1 MRPLKL
7 TLSAF
12 GPYAGHTEID
22 LEKLG
27 EKGLYL
33 ITGDTGAG
41 KTTIFDAIT
50 FALFG
55 EASGENR
62 TAGMLRSKYAE
73 PETPTE
79 VEMCFRYRGQDYTVK
94 RNPEYERPA
103 KRGGGTTIQKADA
116 ELTLPDGAVLT
127 KPREVDRKILEILG
141 VNHQQFSQIAMIAQG
156 DFLKLL
162 LADTKERQEIFRK
175 LFETEHYKALQMQI
189 LSDAKRLFV
198 EKEDARKAIEH
209 YVQST
214 TADPLSP
221 LSLELAQAH
230 QGAMLTADV
239 LSLLERIIADDE
251 TRRGQL
257 ETEINAASAALE
269 TISGHLTALGAY
281 QKLQSDLGRTK
292 AQLEEA
298 EPKLDVLQKHYE
310 AEQAREPERKELER
324 RITVL
329 TEMLPQYA
337 ELGALLHAETAREKT
352 LEKLISEQAQRT
364 AKQTKWKQQ
373 LEAAKQE
380 LETLGSVEV
389 TLATKKAAQEA
400 NAQKQSELRTLQEN
414 YAALSQKQRALK
426 TAQQALT
433 TAVARF
439 EEADASYKERN
450 RAFLYE
456 QAGILASSLKPGDT
470 CPVCGQ
476 AITEESH
483 LATLS
488 EAAPTEADVQK
499 AQKLSE
505 QLRMEM
511 EEKSRM
517 ANGLKGEYE
526 ASAQHVLQQC
536 ATLLGDVK
544 TQTLDAPEAA
554 ATCDGTT
561 EMKHKGTAHMSS
573 EHSDAQ
579 AATETV
585 AVTAAVLNEGYQR
598 MQAACADAQAAAGV
612 LEAAVKELT
621 LQAKRKASF
630 EEQIPEAERKLE
642 ALDGEIR
649 QAEAKQIELQAAQ
662 KAARDEIE
670 KQQAKLPFPTEREA
684 RAEISR
690 LDGLKTRADVA
701 LAQAEQAL
709 RAEEKTLAEL
719 RGSLQKLE
727 EQAKTA
733 EGAQYDAEAER
744 AEQTKL
750 SGLRQQ
756 RRAEADGVIAR
767 IENNKAQ
774 LTRIR
779 EGAAQLSEKER
790 HYAWM
795 SELSNTANGTV
806 AGSEKMTLE
815 TYIQTTYFDRILR
828 RANTRL
834 MIMSD
839 AQYELVR
846 RKSADNIKS
855 QSGLELDVLD
865 HYNGTLRS
873 VKTLSGGESFK
884 ASLSL
889 ALGLSDEISSSVGG
903 IRLDT
908 MFVDEGFGSL
918 DEDSLH
924 AAIQALAELTE
935 GHRLVGI
942 ISHVGELKQQIDKQL
957 VVTKDRAGGSQVEV
971 VA

>member
-7 TLSAF
+7 KLSAF
-12 GPYAGHTEID
+12 GPYKGVTDID
-22 LEKLG
+22 MEKLG
-27 EKGLYL
+27 EHGLYL

-73 PETPTE
+73 PENPTE
-79 VEMCFRYRGQDYTVK
+79 VEMRFRYRGQDYTVK

-189 LSDAKRLFV
+189 LGDAKRLFV

-221 LSLELAQAH
+221 LSLELEQAH

-269 TISGHLTALGAY
+269 QISGHLTAIGAY
-281 QKLQSDLGRTK
+281 QKLQSDLVRTK

-298 EPKLDVLQKHYE
+298 EPKLGVLQKHYE

-329 TEMLPQYA
+329 TEVLPQYA
-337 ELGALLHAETAREKT
+337 ELGTLLQAQTARGKE
-352 LEKLISEQAQRT
+352 LEQLISEQAKRT
-364 AKQTKWKQQ
+364 AKQAKGQQ
-373 LEAAKQE
+373 QIEAAMQE
-380 LETLGSVEV
+380 LQTLGSVEAE
-389 TLATKKAAQEA
+389 LATKQAAQEA
-400 NAQKQSELRTLQEN
+400 NARKQNELRALQEN
-414 YAALSQKQRALK
+414 YDALSRKHRALK
-426 TAQQALT
+426 TAQQALK
-433 TAVARF
+433 TAMSRF
-439 EEADASYKERN
+439 EEADASYKEKN
-450 RAFLYE
+450 RAFLCE
-456 QAGILASSLKPGDT
+456 QAGILARDLKPGDR
-470 CPVCGQ
+470 CPVCGH
-476 AITEESH
+476 AITGESH

-499 AQKLSE
+499 AQQLSE
-505 QLRMEM
+505 QLHREM
-511 EEKSRM
+511 DEKSRT
-517 ANGLKGEYE
+517 ANGLKGDYE

-536 ATLLGDVK
+536 AMLLGDVK
-544 TQTLDAPEAA
+544 MQNPGALEVTTDCE
-554 ATCDGTT
+554 DTT
-561 EMKHKGTAHMSS
+561 ESMHEDAGHRSS

-579 AATETV
+579 APTGTV
-585 AVTAAVLNEGYQR
+585 VTAAVLNEGYQR
-598 MQAACADAQAAAGV
+598 MQAACADVQAAAGA
-612 LEAAVKELT
+612 LEAAVQELT
-621 LQAKRKASF
+621 LWVKRKTSLGQ
-630 EEQIPEAERKLE
+630 QIPEAERKLE
-642 ALDGEIR
+642 ALSGEIR
-649 QAEAKQIELQAAQ
+649 QAEAKQIELQTAQ
-662 KAARDEIE
+662 KAAHDEIE

-690 LDGLKTRADVA
+690 LDGLKTRADAA
-701 LAQAEQAL
+701 LTQAEQAL
-709 RAEEKTLAEL
+709 HTEEKTIAGL

-733 EGAQYDAEAER
+733 EGAQYDPEAER
-744 AEQTKL
+744 AEQTRL

-767 IENNKAQ
+767 IQNNKAQ
-774 LTRIR
+774 RTRIR

-846 RKSADNIKS
+846 RKSAENLKA

-957 VVTKDRAGGSQVEV
+957 VVTKERAGGSAVEV
-971 VA
+971 IS

>member
-7 TLSAF
+7 KLSAF
-12 GPYAGHTEID
+12 GPYKGVTEID
-22 LEKLG
+22 MEKLG
-27 EKGLYL
+27 ERGLYL

-116 ELTLPDGAVLT
+116 ELWLPDGAVLT

-230 QGAMLTADV
+230 KGAMLTADV

-251 TRRGQL
+251 MRRGQL
-257 ETEINAASAALE
+257 ETEINEASAALE
-269 TISGHLTALGAY
+269 KISGHLTAIGAY
-281 QKLQSDLGRTK
+281 QKLQSDRSRTK
-292 AQLEEA
+292 VQLEEA

-310 AEQAREPERKELER
+310 AEQEREPERKELER

-337 ELGALLHAETAREKT
+337 ELGTLLQAQATREKE

-364 AKQTKWKQQ
+364 AKQTKGQQQ
-373 LEAAKQE
+373 LEATKRE
-380 LETLGSVEV
+380 LQTLGSVEAE
-389 TLATKKAAQEA
+389 LATKQAAQEA
-400 NAQKQSELRTLQEN
+400 NARKQSELRSLQMN
-414 YAALSQKQRALK
+414 YEALRRKQRTLK
-426 TAQQALT
+426 TAQEDLK
-433 TAVARF
+433 TAMTRF
-439 EEADASYKERN
+439 EEADASYKKRN
-450 RAFLYE
+450 RAFLCE
-456 QAGILASSLKPGDT
+456 QAGILARDLKPGDT
-470 CPVCGQ
+470 CPVCGH

-483 LATLS
+483 LAILS

-511 EEKSRM
+511 EEKSRTAM
-517 ANGLKGEYE
+517 GRKGEYE

-536 ATLLGDVK
+536 AALLGDVK
-544 TQTLDAPEAA
+544 LQNPDAP
-554 ATCDGTT
+554 TGTV
-561 EMKHKGTAHMSS
+561 M
-573 EHSDAQ
+573 
-579 AATETV
+579 
-585 AVTAAVLNEGYQR
+585 VTAAALNEGYQR
-598 MQAACADAQAAAGV
+598 MRAACVDAQAAAGA
-612 LEAAVKELT
+612 LEAAVKELM

-630 EEQIPEAERKLE
+630 EEQIPAAEQKLE
-642 ALDGEIR
+642 ELNEQIR
-649 QAEAKQIELQAAQ
+649 QAEAREIELQAAQ
-662 KAARDEIE
+662 KAAHDEIE

-690 LDGLKTRADVA
+690 LDGLRTRADAA

-719 RGSLQKLE
+719 RGSLQQLS
-727 EQAKTA
+727 EQVKTA
-733 EGAQYDAEAER
+733 EGAQYDAGTER
-744 AEQTKL
+744 AEQTRL

-767 IENNKAQ
+767 IETNKAQ

-779 EGAAQLSEKER
+779 EGAAELSEKER

-971 VA
+971 IV

>member
-7 TLSAF
+7 KLSAF
-12 GPYAGHTEID
+12 GPYKGVTEID
-22 LEKLG
+22 MEKLG
-27 EKGLYL
+27 ERGLYL

-79 VEMCFRYRGQDYTVK
+79 VEMCFRYRGQDYIVK

-230 QGAMLTADV
+230 KGAMLTADV

-251 TRRGQL
+251 MRRGQL
-257 ETEINAASAALE
+257 ETEINEASAALE
-269 TISGHLTALGAY
+269 KISGHLTALEAY
-281 QKLQSDLGRTK
+281 QKLQSDRSRTK

-298 EPKLDVLQKHYE
+298 KPKLDVLQKHYE

-337 ELGALLHAETAREKT
+337 ELGTLLQAQATREKE

-364 AKQTKWKQQ
+364 AKQTKGQQQ
-373 LEAAKQE
+373 LEAARRE
-380 LETLGSVEV
+380 LQTLGSVEAE
-389 TLATKKAAQEA
+389 LATKQAAQEA
-400 NAQKQSELRTLQEN
+400 NARKQSELCSLQEN
-414 YAALSQKQRALK
+414 YEALSRKHRALK
-426 TAQQALT
+426 TAQEDLK
-433 TAVARF
+433 TAMTRF

-450 RAFLYE
+450 RAFLCE
-456 QAGILASSLKPGDT
+456 QAGILARDLKLGDT
-470 CPVCGQ
+470 CPVCGH

-483 LATLS
+483 LAILS

-511 EEKSRM
+511 EEKSRTAM
-517 ANGLKGEYE
+517 GRKGEYE

-536 ATLLGDVK
+536 AALLGDVK
-544 TQTLDAPEAA
+544 MQNPDVPEVTEACEGAPQLPSEQTAAEAP
-554 ATCDGTT
+554 TGTV
-561 EMKHKGTAHMSS
+561 MV
-573 EHSDAQ
+573 
-579 AATETV
+579 TV
-585 AVTAAVLNEGYQR
+585 AALNEGYQR
-598 MQAACADAQAAAGV
+598 MRAACADAQAAAGA
-612 LEAAVKELT
+612 LEAVVKELM

-630 EEQIPEAERKLE
+630 EEQIPAAEQKLE
-642 ALDGEIR
+642 KLNEQIR
-649 QAEAKQIELQAAQ
+649 QAEAREIELQAAQ

-690 LDGLKTRADVA
+690 LDGLRTRADAA

-719 RGSLQKLE
+719 RGSLQQLS

-733 EGAQYDAEAER
+733 EGAQYDAGTER
-744 AEQTKL
+744 AEQTRL

-774 LTRIR
+774 LTRIK
-779 EGAAQLSEKER
+779 EGAAELSEKER

-971 VA
+971 IA

>member
-7 TLSAF
+7 KLSAF
-12 GPYAGHTEID
+12 GPYKGVTEID
-22 LEKLG
+22 MEKLG
-27 EKGLYL
+27 ERGLYL

-116 ELTLPDGAVLT
+116 ELWLPDGAVLT

-221 LSLELAQAH
+221 LSVELEHAH

-239 LSLLERIIADDE
+239 LTLIERIIADDE
-251 TRRGQL
+251 MRRGQL
-257 ETEINAASAALE
+257 ETEINEASAALE
-269 TISGHLTALGAY
+269 KISGHLTAIGAY
-281 QKLQSDLGRTK
+281 QKLQSDRSRTK

-337 ELGALLHAETAREKT
+337 ELGTLLQAQATREKE

-364 AKQTKWKQQ
+364 AKQTKGQQQ
-373 LEAAKQE
+373 LEAAKRE
-380 LETLGSVEV
+380 LQTLGSVEAE
-389 TLATKKAAQEA
+389 LATKQAAQEA
-400 NAQKQSELRTLQEN
+400 NARKQSELRSLQMN
-414 YAALSQKQRALK
+414 YEALSRKQRALK
-426 TAQQALT
+426 TAQEDLK
-433 TAVARF
+433 TAMTRF

-450 RAFLYE
+450 RAFLCE
-456 QAGILASSLKPGDT
+456 QAGILACSLKPGDT
-470 CPVCGQ
+470 CPVCGH

-483 LATLS
+483 LAILS

-511 EEKSRM
+511 EEKSRTAM
-517 ANGLKGEYE
+517 GRKGEYE

-536 ATLLGDVK
+536 AALFGDVK
-544 TQTLDAPEAA
+544 LQKPDAPE
-554 ATCDGTT
+554 TT
-561 EMKHKGTAHMSS
+561 EACEGTPQLPS
-573 EHSDAQ
+573 ERTATDAP
-579 AATETV
+579 TGTV
-585 AVTAAVLNEGYQR
+585 MVTAAALNEGYQR
-598 MQAACADAQAAAGV
+598 MRAACADAQAAAGA
-612 LEAAVKELT
+612 LEAAVKALM

-630 EEQIPEAERKLE
+630 EEQIPAAEQKLE
-642 ALDGEIR
+642 ELNEQIR
-649 QAEAKQIELQAAQ
+649 QAEARQIELQAAQ

-690 LDGLKTRADVA
+690 LDGLRNQADAA

-719 RGSLQKLE
+719 RGSLQQLS
-727 EQAKTA
+727 EQVKTA
-733 EGAQYDAEAER
+733 EGAQYDAGTER
-744 AEQTKL
+744 AEQTRL

-767 IENNKAQ
+767 IETNKAQ
-774 LTRIR
+774 FTRIK
-779 EGAAQLSEKER
+779 EGAAELSEKER

-971 VA
+971 IA

>member
-7 TLSAF
+7 KLSAF
-12 GPYAGHTEID
+12 GPYKGVTEID
-22 LEKLG
+22 MEKLG
-27 EKGLYL
+27 ERGLYL

-116 ELTLPDGAVLT
+116 ELWLPDGAVLT

-141 VNHQQFSQIAMIAQG
+141 VNHHQFSQIAMIAQG

-221 LSLELAQAH
+221 LSVELEHAH
-230 QGAMLTADV
+230 KGAMLTADV
-239 LSLLERIIADDE
+239 LTLLERIIADDE
-251 TRRGQL
+251 MRRGQL
-257 ETEINAASAALE
+257 ETEINEASAALE
-269 TISGHLTALGAY
+269 KISGHLTALGAY
-281 QKLQSDLGRTK
+281 QKLQSDLDRTK

-298 EPKLDVLQKHYE
+298 EPKLDVLQKRYE

-337 ELGALLHAETAREKT
+337 ELSTLLQAQTAREKA
-352 LEKLISEQAQRT
+352 LDKLISEQAKRT
-364 AKQTKWKQQ
+364 AKQTKGQQQ
-373 LEAAKQE
+373 LEAAKRE
-380 LETLGSVEV
+380 LQTLGSVEAE
-389 TLATKKAAQEA
+389 LATKQAAQEA
-400 NAQKQSELRTLQEN
+400 NARKQSELRSLQAN
-414 YAALSQKQRALK
+414 YEALRRKHRALK
-426 TAQQALT
+426 TAQEALK
-433 TAVARF
+433 TAMTRF

-450 RAFLYE
+450 RAFLCE
-456 QAGILASSLKPGDT
+456 QAGILARDLKSGDT
-470 CPVCGQ
+470 CPVCGHV
-476 AITEESH
+476 ITEESH

-488 EAAPTEADVQK
+488 ETAPTEADVQK
-499 AQKLSE
+499 AQQLSE
-505 QLRMEM
+505 QLHRAMD
-511 EEKSRM
+511 EKSRT
-517 ANGLKGEYE
+517 ANGLKGDYE

-536 ATLLGDVK
+536 AMLLGDVK
-544 TQTLDAPEAA
+544 MQTPDAPEAA
-554 ATCDGTT
+554 ATCEGTT
-561 EMKHKGTAHMSS
+561 ETKHEDAVRRPS

-579 AATETV
+579 APTGTV
-585 AVTAAVLNEGYQR
+585 VVTAAVLNEGYQR
-598 MQAACADAQAAAGV
+598 VQAACADTQTAAGT
-612 LEAAVKELT
+612 LEAAVQELT
-621 LQAKRKASF
+621 LRSKRKTGL
-630 EEQIPEAERKLE
+630 EQQIPEAERKLE
-642 ALDGEIR
+642 ALSGEIR
-649 QAEAKQIELQAAQ
+649 QAEAKQIELQTAQ
-662 KAARDEIE
+662 KATHDEIE

-690 LDGLKTRADVA
+690 LDGLRTQADA
-701 LAQAEQAL
+701 TLAQAEQAL

-719 RGSLQKLE
+719 RGSLQQLS
-727 EQAKTA
+727 EQVKMA
-733 EGAQYDAEAER
+733 EGAQYDAGTER
-744 AEQTKL
+744 AEQTRL

-767 IENNKAQ
+767 IETNKAQ
-774 LTRIR
+774 LTRIK
-779 EGAAQLSEKER
+779 EGAAELSEKER

-971 VA
+971 IA

>member
-7 TLSAF
+7 KLSAF
-12 GPYAGHTEID
+12 GPYKGVTEID
-22 LEKLG
+22 MEKLG
-27 EKGLYL
+27 ERGLYL

-116 ELTLPDGAVLT
+116 ELWLPDGAVLT
-127 KPREVDRKILEILG
+127 KPREVDWKILEILG

-230 QGAMLTADV
+230 KGAMLTADV

-251 TRRGQL
+251 MRRGQL
-257 ETEINAASAALE
+257 ETEINEASAALE
-269 TISGHLTALGAY
+269 KISGHLTAIGAY
-281 QKLQSDLGRTK
+281 QKLQSDRSRTK
-292 AQLEEA
+292 VQLEEA

-337 ELGALLHAETAREKT
+337 ELGTLLQAQATREKE

-364 AKQTKWKQQ
+364 AKQTKGQQQ
-373 LEAAKQE
+373 LEAAKRE
-380 LETLGSVEV
+380 LQTLGSVEAE
-389 TLATKKAAQEA
+389 LATKQAAQEA
-400 NAQKQSELRTLQEN
+400 NARKQSELRSLQEN
-414 YAALSQKQRALK
+414 YEALRRKQRALK
-426 TAQQALT
+426 TAQEDLK
-433 TAVARF
+433 TAMTRF

-450 RAFLYE
+450 RAFLCE
-456 QAGILASSLKPGDT
+456 QAGILARDLKPGDT
-470 CPVCGQ
+470 CPVCGH

-483 LATLS
+483 LAILS
-488 EAAPTEADVQK
+488 EGAPTEADVQK

-511 EEKSRM
+511 EEKSRTAM
-517 ANGLKGEYE
+517 GRKGEYE

-536 ATLLGDVK
+536 AALLGDVK
-544 TQTLDAPEAA
+544 LQNPDVPEATEACEGTSQLSSEQTAADAP
-554 ATCDGTT
+554 TGTV
-561 EMKHKGTAHMSS
+561 M
-573 EHSDAQ
+573 
-579 AATETV
+579 
-585 AVTAAVLNEGYQR
+585 VTAEALNEGYQR
-598 MQAACADAQAAAGV
+598 MQAACADAQAAAGA
-612 LEAAVKELT
+612 LEAAVKELM

-630 EEQIPEAERKLE
+630 EEQIPAAEQKLE
-642 ALDGEIR
+642 ELNEQIR
-649 QAEAKQIELQAAQ
+649 QAEARQIELQAAQ

-690 LDGLKTRADVA
+690 LDGLRTRADVA

-719 RGSLQKLE
+719 RGSLQQLS
-727 EQAKTA
+727 EQVKTA
-733 EGAQYDAEAER
+733 EGAQYDAGTER
-744 AEQTKL
+744 AEQTRL

-767 IENNKAQ
+767 IETNKAQ
-774 LTRIR
+774 LTRIK
-779 EGAAQLSEKER
+779 EGAAELSEKER

-806 AGSEKMTLE
+806 TGSEKMTLE
-815 TYIQTTYFDRILR
+815 TYIQTTYFDRILW

-971 VA
+971 IA

>member
-7 TLSAF
+7 KLSAF
-12 GPYAGHTEID
+12 GPYKGVTEID
-22 LEKLG
+22 MEKLG
-27 EKGLYL
+27 ERGLYL

-221 LSLELAQAH
+221 LSVELEHAH
-230 QGAMLTADV
+230 KGGMLTADV
-239 LSLLERIIADDE
+239 LTLLERIIADDE
-251 TRRGQL
+251 MRRGQL
-257 ETEINAASAALE
+257 ETEINEANAALE
-269 TISGHLTALGAY
+269 KISGHLTAIGAY
-281 QKLQSDLGRTK
+281 QKLQSDLDRTK

-324 RITVL
+324 RIIVL
-329 TEMLPQYA
+329 TKMLLQYA
-337 ELGALLHAETAREKT
+337 ELGTLLQAQATREKE

-364 AKQTKWKQQ
+364 AKQTKGQQQ
-373 LEAAKQE
+373 LEAAKRE
-380 LETLGSVEV
+380 LQTLGSVEAE
-389 TLATKKAAQEA
+389 LATKQAAQEA
-400 NAQKQSELRTLQEN
+400 NARKQSELRSLQMN
-414 YAALSQKQRALK
+414 YEALSRKQRALK
-426 TAQQALT
+426 TAQEDLK
-433 TAVARF
+433 TAMTRF

-450 RAFLYE
+450 RAFLCE
-456 QAGILASSLKPGDT
+456 QAGILACSLKPGDT
-470 CPVCGQ
+470 CPVCGH

-483 LATLS
+483 LAILS

-511 EEKSRM
+511 EEKSRTAM
-517 ANGLKGEYE
+517 GRKGEYE

-536 ATLLGDVK
+536 AALLGDVK
-544 TQTLDAPEAA
+544 MQNPDAPE
-554 ATCDGTT
+554 TT
-561 EMKHKGTAHMSS
+561 EACEGTPQLPS
-573 EHSDAQ
+573 ERTTTDAP
-579 AATETV
+579 TGTV
-585 AVTAAVLNEGYQR
+585 MVTAAALNEGYQR
-598 MQAACADAQAAAGV
+598 MRAACADAQAAAGA
-612 LEAAVKELT
+612 LEAAVKALM

-630 EEQIPEAERKLE
+630 EEQIPAAEQKLE
-642 ALDGEIR
+642 ELNEQIR
-649 QAEAKQIELQAAQ
+649 QAEARQIELQAAQ

-690 LDGLKTRADVA
+690 LDGLRNQADAA

-719 RGSLQKLE
+719 RGSLQKLS

-733 EGAQYDAEAER
+733 EGAQYDAGTER
-744 AEQTKL
+744 AEQTRL
-750 SGLRQQ
+750 AGLRQQ

-767 IENNKAQ
+767 IETNKAQ
-774 LTRIR
+774 LTRIK
-779 EGAAQLSEKER
+779 EGAAELSEKER

-971 VA
+971 IA

>member
-7 TLSAF
+7 KLSAF
-12 GPYAGHTEID
+12 GPYKGVTEID
-22 LEKLG
+22 MEKLG
-27 EKGLYL
+27 ERGLYL

-116 ELTLPDGAVLT
+116 ELWLPDGVVLT

-230 QGAMLTADV
+230 KGAMLTADV

-251 TRRGQL
+251 MRREQL
-257 ETEINAASAALE
+257 ETEINEASAALE
-269 TISGHLTALGAY
+269 KISGHLTAIGAY
-281 QKLQSDLGRTK
+281 QKLQSDRSRTK
-292 AQLEEA
+292 VQLEEA

-337 ELGALLHAETAREKT
+337 ELGTLLQAQATREKE

-364 AKQTKWKQQ
+364 AKQTKGQQQ
-373 LEAAKQE
+373 LEATKRE
-380 LETLGSVEV
+380 LQTLGSVEAE
-389 TLATKKAAQEA
+389 LATKQAAQEA
-400 NAQKQSELRTLQEN
+400 NARKQSELRSLQEN
-414 YAALSQKQRALK
+414 YEALRRKQRALK
-426 TAQQALT
+426 TAQEDLK
-433 TAVARF
+433 TAMTRF

-450 RAFLYE
+450 RAFLCE
-456 QAGILASSLKPGDT
+456 QAGILARDLKPGDT
-470 CPVCGQ
+470 CPVCGH

-483 LATLS
+483 LAILS

-511 EEKSRM
+511 EEKSRTAM
-517 ANGLKGEYE
+517 GRKGEYE

-536 ATLLGDVK
+536 AALLGDVK
-544 TQTLDAPEAA
+544 LQNPDAP
-554 ATCDGTT
+554 TGTV
-561 EMKHKGTAHMSS
+561 M
-573 EHSDAQ
+573 
-579 AATETV
+579 
-585 AVTAAVLNEGYQR
+585 VTAAALNEGYQR
-598 MQAACADAQAAAGV
+598 MRAACADAQAAAGA
-612 LEAAVKELT
+612 LEAAVKELM
-621 LQAKRKASF
+621 LQAKGKASF
-630 EEQIPEAERKLE
+630 EEQIPAAEQKLE
-642 ALDGEIR
+642 ELNEQIR
-649 QAEAKQIELQAAQ
+649 QAEAREIELQAAQ
-662 KAARDEIE
+662 KAAHDEIE

-690 LDGLKTRADVA
+690 LDGLRTRADAA

-719 RGSLQKLE
+719 RGSLQQLS
-727 EQAKTA
+727 EQVKTA
-733 EGAQYDAEAER
+733 EGAQYDAGTER
-744 AEQTKL
+744 AEQTRL

-767 IENNKAQ
+767 IETNKAQ

-779 EGAAQLSEKER
+779 EGAAELSEKER

-971 VA
+971 IA

>member
-7 TLSAF
+7 KLSAF
-12 GPYAGHTEID
+12 GPYKGVTDID
-22 LEKLG
+22 MEKLG
-27 EKGLYL
+27 ESGLYL

-79 VEMCFRYRGQDYTVK
+79 VEMRFRYRGQDYTVK

-230 QGAMLTADV
+230 KGAMLTADV

-269 TISGHLTALGAY
+269 QISGHLTAIGAY
-281 QKLQSDLGRTK
+281 QKLQSDLVRTK

-298 EPKLDVLQKHYE
+298 EPKLSVLQKHYE

-329 TEMLPQYA
+329 TELLPQYA
-337 ELGALLHAETAREKT
+337 ELGTHLQAQTARGKE
-352 LEKLISEQAQRT
+352 LEQLISEQAKRT
-364 AKQTKWKQQ
+364 AKQAKGQQ
-373 LEAAKQE
+373 QIEAAKQE
-380 LETLGSVEV
+380 LQTLGSVEAE
-389 TLATKKAAQEA
+389 LATKQAAQGA
-400 NAQKQSELRTLQEN
+400 NARKQNELRALQEN
-414 YAALSQKQRALK
+414 YDALSRKHRALK
-426 TAQQALT
+426 TAQQALK
-433 TAVARF
+433 TAMSRF
-439 EEADASYKERN
+439 EEADASYKEKN
-450 RAFLYE
+450 RAFLCE
-456 QAGILASSLKPGDT
+456 QAGILARDLKPGDR
-470 CPVCGQ
+470 CPVCGH
-476 AITEESH
+476 AITGESH

-499 AQKLSE
+499 AQQLSE
-505 QLRMEM
+505 QLHREM
-511 EEKSRM
+511 DEKSRT
-517 ANGLKGEYE
+517 ANGLKGDYE

-536 ATLLGDVK
+536 AILLGDVK
-544 TQTLDAPEAA
+544 MQNPGALEAA
-554 ATCDGTT
+554 TDCEDTT
-561 EMKHKGTAHMSS
+561 ETMHEDAGHRSS

-579 AATETV
+579 APTGTV
-585 AVTAAVLNEGYQR
+585 VTAAVLNEGYQR
-598 MQAACADAQAAAGV
+598 MQAACADAQATAGV
-612 LEAAVKELT
+612 LEAAVKALT
-621 LQAKRKASF
+621 LQAKRKAGL
-630 EEQIPEAERKLE
+630 EQQIPEAERKLE
-642 ALDGEIR
+642 ALSEEIR
-649 QAEAKQIELQAAQ
+649 QAEAKQIELQTAQ
-662 KAARDEIE
+662 KATHDEIE

-684 RAEISR
+684 RAEISH
-690 LDGLKTRADVA
+690 LDGLKTRADAA
-701 LAQAEQAL
+701 LTQAEQAL
-709 RAEEKTLAEL
+709 HTEEKTIVGL

-733 EGAQYDAEAER
+733 EGAQYDPEAER
-744 AEQTKL
+744 AEQTRL

-795 SELSNTANGTV
+795 NELSNTANGTV

-846 RKSADNIKS
+846 RKSAENLKA

-957 VVTKDRAGGSQVEV
+957 VVTKERAGGSQVEV
-971 VA
+971 IA

>member
-7 TLSAF
+7 KLSAF
-12 GPYAGHTEID
+12 GPYKGVTEID
-22 LEKLG
+22 MEKLG
-27 EKGLYL
+27 ERGLYL

-116 ELTLPDGAVLT
+116 ELWLPDGAVLT

-198 EKEDARKAIEH
+198 EKEDARKDIEH

-221 LSLELAQAH
+221 LSVELEHAH

-239 LSLLERIIADDE
+239 LTLLERIIADDE
-251 TRRGQL
+251 MRRGQL
-257 ETEINAASAALE
+257 ETEINEASAALE
-269 TISGHLTALGAY
+269 KISGHLTAIGAY
-281 QKLQSDLGRTK
+281 QKLQSDRSRTK

-337 ELGALLHAETAREKT
+337 ELGTLLQAQATREKE

-364 AKQTKWKQQ
+364 AKQTKGQQQ
-373 LEAAKQE
+373 LEAAKRE
-380 LETLGSVEV
+380 LQTLGSVEAE
-389 TLATKKAAQEA
+389 LATKQAAQEA
-400 NAQKQSELRTLQEN
+400 NARKQSELRSLQMN
-414 YAALSQKQRALK
+414 YEALSRKQRTLK
-426 TAQQALT
+426 TAQEDLK
-433 TAVARF
+433 TAITRF

-450 RAFLYE
+450 RAFLCE
-456 QAGILASSLKPGDT
+456 QAGILACSLKPGDT
-470 CPVCGQ
+470 CPVCGH

-483 LATLS
+483 LAILS

-511 EEKSRM
+511 EEKSRTAM
-517 ANGLKGEYE
+517 GRKGEYE

-536 ATLLGDVK
+536 AALLGDVK
-544 TQTLDAPEAA
+544 LQNPDAP
-554 ATCDGTT
+554 TGTV
-561 EMKHKGTAHMSS
+561 M
-573 EHSDAQ
+573 
-579 AATETV
+579 
-585 AVTAAVLNEGYQR
+585 VTAAALNEGYQR
-598 MQAACADAQAAAGV
+598 MRAACADAQAAAGA
-612 LEAAVKELT
+612 LEATVKELM

-630 EEQIPEAERKLE
+630 EEQIPAAEQKLAE
-642 ALDGEIR
+642 LNEQIR
-649 QAEAKQIELQAAQ
+649 QAEAREIELQAAQ
-662 KAARDEIE
+662 KAAHDEIE

-690 LDGLKTRADVA
+690 LDGLRTRADAA

-719 RGSLQKLE
+719 RGSLQQLS
-727 EQAKTA
+727 EQVKTA
-733 EGAQYDAEAER
+733 EGAQYDAGTER
-744 AEQTKL
+744 AEQTRL

-767 IENNKAQ
+767 IETNKAQ
-774 LTRIR
+774 LTRIK
-779 EGAAQLSEKER
+779 EGAAELSEKER

-971 VA
+971 IV

>member
-7 TLSAF
+7 KLSAF
-12 GPYAGHTEID
+12 GPYKGVTEID
-22 LEKLG
+22 MEKLG
-27 EKGLYL
+27 ERGLYL

-116 ELTLPDGAVLT
+116 ELWLPDGAVLT

-221 LSLELAQAH
+221 LSVELEHAH

-239 LSLLERIIADDE
+239 LTLLERIIADDE
-251 TRRGQL
+251 MRRGQL
-257 ETEINAASAALE
+257 ETEINEANAALE
-269 TISGHLTALGAY
+269 MISGHLTAIGAY
-281 QKLQSDLGRTK
+281 QKLQSDLDCTK

-337 ELGALLHAETAREKT
+337 ELGTLLQAQATREKE

-364 AKQTKWKQQ
+364 AKQTKGQQQ
-373 LEAAKQE
+373 LEAAKRE
-380 LETLGSVEV
+380 LQTLGSVEAE
-389 TLATKKAAQEA
+389 LATKQAAQEA
-400 NAQKQSELRTLQEN
+400 NARKQSELRSLQMN
-414 YAALSQKQRALK
+414 YEALSRKQRALK
-426 TAQQALT
+426 TAQEDLK
-433 TAVARF
+433 TAMTRF

-450 RAFLYE
+450 RAFLCE
-456 QAGILASSLKPGDT
+456 QAGILACSLKPGDT
-470 CPVCGQ
+470 CPVCGH

-483 LATLS
+483 LAILS

-511 EEKSRM
+511 EEKSRTAM
-517 ANGLKGEYE
+517 GRKGEYE

-536 ATLLGDVK
+536 AALLGDVK
-544 TQTLDAPEAA
+544 LQKPDAPE
-554 ATCDGTT
+554 TT
-561 EMKHKGTAHMSS
+561 EACEGTPQLPS
-573 EHSDAQ
+573 ERTATDAP
-579 AATETV
+579 TGTV
-585 AVTAAVLNEGYQR
+585 MVTAAALNEGYQR
-598 MQAACADAQAAAGV
+598 MRAACADAQAAAGA
-612 LEAAVKELT
+612 LEAAVKALM

-630 EEQIPEAERKLE
+630 EEQIPAAEQKLE
-642 ALDGEIR
+642 KLNEQIR
-649 QAEAKQIELQAAQ
+649 QAEARQIELQAAQ

-690 LDGLKTRADVA
+690 LDGLRNQADAV

-719 RGSLQKLE
+719 RGSLQQLS
-727 EQAKTA
+727 EQVKTA
-733 EGAQYDAEAER
+733 EGAQYDAGTEW
-744 AEQTKL
+744 AEQTRL

-767 IENNKAQ
+767 IETNKAQ
-774 LTRIR
+774 LTRIK
-779 EGAAQLSEKER
+779 EGAAELSEKER

-971 VA
+971 IA

>member
-7 TLSAF
+7 KLSAF
-12 GPYAGHTEID
+12 GPYKGVTEID
-22 LEKLG
+22 MEKLG
-27 EKGLYL
+27 ERGLYL

-116 ELTLPDGAVLT
+116 ELWLPDGAVLT

-230 QGAMLTADV
+230 KGAMLTADV
-239 LSLLERIIADDE
+239 LALLERIIADDE
-251 TRRGQL
+251 MRRGQL
-257 ETEINAASAALE
+257 ETDINEASAALE
-269 TISGHLTALGAY
+269 KISGHLTAIGAY
-281 QKLQSDLGRTK
+281 QKLQSDRSRTK

-298 EPKLDVLQKHYE
+298 APKLDVLQKHYE

-337 ELGALLHAETAREKT
+337 ELGTLLQAQATREKE

-364 AKQTKWKQQ
+364 AKQTKGQQQ
-373 LEAAKQE
+373 LEAAKRE
-380 LETLGSVEV
+380 LQTLGSVEAE
-389 TLATKKAAQEA
+389 LATKQAAQEA
-400 NAQKQSELRTLQEN
+400 NARKQSELRSLQAN
-414 YAALSQKQRALK
+414 YEALSRKQRALK
-426 TAQQALT
+426 TAQEDLK
-433 TAVARF
+433 TAMTRF

-450 RAFLYE
+450 RAFLCE
-456 QAGILASSLKPGDT
+456 QAGILACSLKPGDT
-470 CPVCGQ
+470 CPVCGH

-483 LATLS
+483 LAILS

-511 EEKSRM
+511 EEKSRTAM
-517 ANGLKGEYE
+517 GRKGEYE

-536 ATLLGDVK
+536 AALLGDVK
-544 TQTLDAPEAA
+544 LQNPDAP
-554 ATCDGTT
+554 TGTV
-561 EMKHKGTAHMSS
+561 M
-573 EHSDAQ
+573 
-579 AATETV
+579 
-585 AVTAAVLNEGYQR
+585 VTAAALNEGYQR
-598 MQAACADAQAAAGV
+598 MRAACADAQAAAGA
-612 LEAAVKELT
+612 LEAAVKELM

-630 EEQIPEAERKLE
+630 EEQIPAAEQKLE
-642 ALDGEIR
+642 ELNEQIR
-649 QAEAKQIELQAAQ
+649 QAEARQIELQAAQ

-690 LDGLKTRADVA
+690 LDGLRTRADAA

-719 RGSLQKLE
+719 RGSLQKLS

-733 EGAQYDAEAER
+733 EGAQYDAGTER
-744 AEQTKL
+744 AEQTRL
-750 SGLRQQ
+750 AGLRQQ

-767 IENNKAQ
+767 IETNKAQ
-774 LTRIR
+774 LTRIK
-779 EGAAQLSEKER
+779 EGAAELGEKER
-790 HYAWM
+790 HYAWV

-889 ALGLSDEISSSVGG
+889 ALGLSEEISSSVGG

-942 ISHVGELKQQIDKQL
+942 ISHVGELKQQIDQQL

-971 VA
+971 IA

>member
-7 TLSAF
+7 KLSAF
-12 GPYAGHTEID
+12 GPYKGVTDID
-22 LEKLG
+22 MEKLG
-27 EKGLYL
+27 ESGLYL

-79 VEMCFRYRGQDYTVK
+79 VEMRFRYRGQDYTVK

-230 QGAMLTADV
+230 KGAMLTADV

-269 TISGHLTALGAY
+269 QISGHLTAIGAY
-281 QKLQSDLGRTK
+281 QKLQSDLVRTK

-298 EPKLDVLQKHYE
+298 EPKLGVLQKHYE

-329 TEMLPQYA
+329 TELLPQYA
-337 ELGALLHAETAREKT
+337 ELGTLLQAQTARGKE
-352 LEKLISEQAQRT
+352 LEQLISEQAKRT
-364 AKQTKWKQQ
+364 AKQAKGQQ
-373 LEAAKQE
+373 QIEAAKQE
-380 LETLGSVEV
+380 LQTLGSVEAE
-389 TLATKKAAQEA
+389 LATKQAAQEA
-400 NAQKQSELRTLQEN
+400 NARKQNELRALQEN
-414 YAALSQKQRALK
+414 YDALSRKHRALK
-426 TAQQALT
+426 TAQQALK
-433 TAVARF
+433 TAMSRF
-439 EEADASYKERN
+439 EEADASYKEKN
-450 RAFLYE
+450 RAFLCE
-456 QAGILASSLKPGDT
+456 QAGILARDLKPGDR
-470 CPVCGQ
+470 CPVCGH
-476 AITEESH
+476 AITGESH

-499 AQKLSE
+499 AQQLSE
-505 QLRMEM
+505 QLHREM
-511 EEKSRM
+511 DEKSRT
-517 ANGLKGEYE
+517 ANGLKGDYE

-536 ATLLGDVK
+536 AILLGDVK
-544 TQTLDAPEAA
+544 MQNPGALEAA
-554 ATCDGTT
+554 TDCEDTT
-561 EMKHKGTAHMSS
+561 ETMHEDAGHRSS

-579 AATETV
+579 APTGTV
-585 AVTAAVLNEGYQR
+585 VTAAVLNEGCQR
-598 MQAACADAQAAAGV
+598 MQAACADAQATAGV
-612 LEAAVKELT
+612 LEAAVKALT
-621 LQAKRKASF
+621 LQAKRKAGL
-630 EEQIPEAERKLE
+630 EQQIPEAERKLE
-642 ALDGEIR
+642 ALSEEIR
-649 QAEAKQIELQAAQ
+649 QAEAKQIELQTAQ
-662 KAARDEIE
+662 KATHDEIE

-690 LDGLKTRADVA
+690 LDGLKTRADAA
-701 LAQAEQAL
+701 LTQAEQAL
-709 RAEEKTLAEL
+709 HTEEKTIAGL

-733 EGAQYDAEAER
+733 EGAQYDPEAER
-744 AEQTKL
+744 AEQTRL

-795 SELSNTANGTV
+795 NELSNTANGTV

-846 RKSADNIKS
+846 RKSAENLKA

-942 ISHVGELKQQIDKQL
+942 ISHVGELKQQIDRQL
-957 VVTKDRAGGSQVEV
+957 VVTKERAGGSQVEV
-971 VA
+971 IA

>member
-7 TLSAF
+7 KLSAF
-12 GPYAGHTEID
+12 GPYKGVTEID
-22 LEKLG
+22 MEKLG
-27 EKGLYL
+27 ERGLYL

-116 ELTLPDGAVLT
+116 ELRLPDGAVLT

-189 LSDAKRLFV
+189 LNDAKRLYG

-239 LSLLERIIADDE
+239 LTLLERIIADDE
-251 TRRGQL
+251 IRRGQL
-257 ETEINAASAALE
+257 ETEINEASAALE
-269 TISGHLTALGAY
+269 KISGHLTAIGAY
-281 QKLQSDLGRTK
+281 QKLQSDRSRTK
-292 AQLEEA
+292 VQLEEA
-298 EPKLDVLQKHYE
+298 EPKLGVLQKRYE

-329 TEMLPQYA
+329 TEMLAQYA
-337 ELGALLHAETAREKT
+337 ELGTLLQAQATREKE

-364 AKQTKWKQQ
+364 AKQTKGQQQ
-373 LEAAKQE
+373 LEAAKRE
-380 LETLGSVEV
+380 LQTLGSVEAE
-389 TLATKKAAQEA
+389 LATKQAAQEA
-400 NAQKQSELRTLQEN
+400 NARKQSELRSLQMN
-414 YAALSQKQRALK
+414 YEALSRKQRALK
-426 TAQQALT
+426 TAQEDLK
-433 TAVARF
+433 TAMTRF

-450 RAFLYE
+450 RAFLCE
-456 QAGILASSLKPGDT
+456 QAGILACSLKPGDT
-470 CPVCGQ
+470 CPVCGH

-483 LATLS
+483 LAILS

-511 EEKSRM
+511 EEKSRTAM
-517 ANGLKGEYE
+517 GRKGEYE

-536 ATLLGDVK
+536 AALFGDVK
-544 TQTLDAPEAA
+544 LQNPDAPE
-554 ATCDGTT
+554 TT
-561 EMKHKGTAHMSS
+561 EACEGTPQLPS
-573 EHSDAQ
+573 ERTATDAS
-579 AATETV
+579 TGTV
-585 AVTAAVLNEGYQR
+585 MVTAAALNEGYQR
-598 MQAACADAQAAAGV
+598 MRAACADAQAAAGA
-612 LEAAVKELT
+612 LEAAVKELM

-630 EEQIPEAERKLE
+630 EEQIPAAEQKLE
-642 ALDGEIR
+642 ELNEQIR
-649 QAEAKQIELQAAQ
+649 QAEARQIELQAAQ

-690 LDGLKTRADVA
+690 LDGLRNQADAA

-719 RGSLQKLE
+719 RGSLQQLS
-727 EQAKTA
+727 EQVKTA
-733 EGAQYDAEAER
+733 EGAQYDAGTER
-744 AEQTKL
+744 AEQTRL

-756 RRAEADGVIAR
+756 RRAEADVVIAR
-767 IENNKAQ
+767 IETNKAQ
-774 LTRIR
+774 LTRIK
-779 EGAAQLSEKER
+779 EGAAELSEKER

-924 AAIQALAELTE
+924 AAIQTLAELTE

-971 VA
+971 IA

>member
-7 TLSAF
+7 KLSAF
-12 GPYAGHTEID
+12 GPYKGVTEID
-22 LEKLG
+22 MEKLG
-27 EKGLYL
+27 ERGLYL

-230 QGAMLTADV
+230 KGAMLTADV
-239 LSLLERIIADDE
+239 LALLERIIADDE
-251 TRRGQL
+251 MRRGQL
-257 ETEINAASAALE
+257 ETDINEASAALE
-269 TISGHLTALGAY
+269 KISGHLTAIGAY
-281 QKLQSDLGRTK
+281 QKLQSDRSRTK
-292 AQLEEA
+292 VQLEEA
-298 EPKLDVLQKHYE
+298 EPKLDMLQKHYE

-337 ELGALLHAETAREKT
+337 ELGTLLQAQATREKE
-352 LEKLISEQAQRT
+352 LEKLISEQAQRK
-364 AKQTKWKQQ
+364 AKQTKGQQQ
-373 LEAAKQE
+373 LEAAKRE
-380 LETLGSVEV
+380 LQTLGSVEAE
-389 TLATKKAAQEA
+389 LATKQAAQEA
-400 NAQKQSELRTLQEN
+400 NARKQSELRSLQMN
-414 YAALSQKQRALK
+414 YEALSRKQRALK
-426 TAQQALT
+426 TAQEDLK
-433 TAVARF
+433 TAMTRF

-450 RAFLYE
+450 RAFLCE
-456 QAGILASSLKPGDT
+456 QAGILARDLKPGDT
-470 CPVCGQ
+470 CPVCGH

-483 LATLS
+483 LAILS

-511 EEKSRM
+511 EEKSRTAM
-517 ANGLKGEYE
+517 GRKGEYE

-536 ATLLGDVK
+536 AALLGDVK
-544 TQTLDAPEAA
+544 LQNPDAP
-554 ATCDGTT
+554 TGTV
-561 EMKHKGTAHMSS
+561 M
-573 EHSDAQ
+573 
-579 AATETV
+579 
-585 AVTAAVLNEGYQR
+585 VTAAALNEGYQR
-598 MQAACADAQAAAGV
+598 MRAACADAQAAAGA
-612 LEAAVKELT
+612 LEATVKELM
-621 LQAKRKASF
+621 LQAKQKASF
-630 EEQIPEAERKLE
+630 EEQIPAAEQKLE
-642 ALDGEIR
+642 ELNEQIR
-649 QAEAKQIELQAAQ
+649 QAEARQIELQAAQ

-690 LDGLKTRADVA
+690 LDGLKNQADAA

-719 RGSLQKLE
+719 RGSLQKLS

-733 EGAQYDAEAER
+733 EGAQYDAGMER
-744 AEQTKL
+744 AEQTRL
-750 SGLRQQ
+750 AGLRQQ

-767 IENNKAQ
+767 IETNKAQ
-774 LTRIR
+774 LTRIK
-779 EGAAQLSEKER
+779 EGAAELSEKER

-971 VA
+971 IV

>member
-7 TLSAF
+7 KLSAF
-12 GPYAGHTEID
+12 GPYKGVTEID
-22 LEKLG
+22 MEKLG
-27 EKGLYL
+27 ERGLYL

-116 ELTLPDGAVLT
+116 ELWLPDGAVLT

-230 QGAMLTADV
+230 KGAMLTADV

-251 TRRGQL
+251 MRRGQL
-257 ETEINAASAALE
+257 ETDINEASAALE
-269 TISGHLTALGAY
+269 KISGHLTAIGAY
-281 QKLQSDLGRTK
+281 QKLQSDRSRTK
-292 AQLEEA
+292 VQLEEA
-298 EPKLDVLQKHYE
+298 EPKLGVLQKHYE

-337 ELGALLHAETAREKT
+337 ELGALLRAESAREKT

-364 AKQTKWKQQ
+364 AKQAKGQQ
-373 LEAAKQE
+373 QIEAAKRE
-380 LETLGSVEV
+380 LQTLGSVEAE
-389 TLATKKAAQEA
+389 LATKQAAQEA
-400 NAQKQSELRTLQEN
+400 NARKQSELRSLQEN
-414 YAALSQKQRALK
+414 YEALRRKQRALK
-426 TAQQALT
+426 TAQEDLK
-433 TAVARF
+433 TAMTRF

-450 RAFLYE
+450 RAFLCE
-456 QAGILASSLKPGDT
+456 QAGILARDLKPGDT
-470 CPVCGQ
+470 CPVCGH

-483 LATLS
+483 LAILS
-488 EAAPTEADVQK
+488 EGAPTEADVQK

-511 EEKSRM
+511 EEKSRTAM
-517 ANGLKGEYE
+517 GRKGEYE

-536 ATLLGDVK
+536 AALLGNVKMQNPDVPEA
-544 TQTLDAPEAA
+544 TEACEGTSQLSSEQTAADAP
-554 ATCDGTT
+554 TGTV
-561 EMKHKGTAHMSS
+561 M
-573 EHSDAQ
+573 
-579 AATETV
+579 
-585 AVTAAVLNEGYQR
+585 VTAEALNEGYQR
-598 MQAACADAQAAAGV
+598 MQAACADAQAAAGA
-612 LEAAVKELT
+612 LEAAVKELM

-630 EEQIPEAERKLE
+630 EEQIPAAEQKLE
-642 ALDGEIR
+642 ELNEQIR
-649 QAEAKQIELQAAQ
+649 QAEAREIELQAAQ
-662 KAARDEIE
+662 KAAHDEIE

-690 LDGLKTRADVA
+690 LDGLRTRADAA

-719 RGSLQKLE
+719 RGSLQQLS
-727 EQAKTA
+727 EQVKTA
-733 EGAQYDAEAER
+733 EGAQYDAGTER
-744 AEQTKL
+744 AEQTRL

-767 IENNKAQ
+767 IETNKAQ

-779 EGAAQLSEKER
+779 EGAAELSEKER

-935 GHRLVGI
+935 GHHLVGI

-971 VA
+971 IA

>member
-7 TLSAF
+7 KLSAF
-12 GPYAGHTEID
+12 GPYKGVTEID
-22 LEKLG
+22 MEKLG
-27 EKGLYL
+27 ERGLYL

-116 ELTLPDGAVLT
+116 ELWLPDGAVLT

-162 LADTKERQEIFRK
+162 LAVTKERQEIFRK
-175 LFETEHYKALQMQI
+175 LFETEYYKALQMQI

-230 QGAMLTADV
+230 KGAMLTADV

-251 TRRGQL
+251 MRREQL
-257 ETEINAASAALE
+257 ETEINEASAALE
-269 TISGHLTALGAY
+269 KISGHLTAIGAY
-281 QKLQSDLGRTK
+281 QKLQSDRSRTK
-292 AQLEEA
+292 VQLEEA

-337 ELGALLHAETAREKT
+337 ELGTLLQAQATREKE

-364 AKQTKWKQQ
+364 AKQTKGQQQ
-373 LEAAKQE
+373 LEATKRE
-380 LETLGSVEV
+380 LQTLGSVEAE
-389 TLATKKAAQEA
+389 LATKQAAQEA
-400 NAQKQSELRTLQEN
+400 NARKQSELRSLQEN
-414 YAALSQKQRALK
+414 YEALRRKQRALK
-426 TAQQALT
+426 TAQEDLK
-433 TAVARF
+433 TAMTRF

-450 RAFLYE
+450 RAFLCE
-456 QAGILASSLKPGDT
+456 QAGILARDLKPGDT
-470 CPVCGQ
+470 CPVCGH

-483 LATLS
+483 LAILS
-488 EAAPTEADVQK
+488 EGAPTEADVQK

-511 EEKSRM
+511 EEKSRTAM
-517 ANGLKGEYE
+517 GRKGEYE

-536 ATLLGDVK
+536 AALLGNVKMQNPDVPEA
-544 TQTLDAPEAA
+544 TEACEGTSQLSSEQTAADAP
-554 ATCDGTT
+554 TGTV
-561 EMKHKGTAHMSS
+561 M
-573 EHSDAQ
+573 
-579 AATETV
+579 
-585 AVTAAVLNEGYQR
+585 VTAEALNEGYQR
-598 MQAACADAQAAAGV
+598 MQAACADAQAAAGA
-612 LEAAVKELT
+612 LEAAVKELM

-630 EEQIPEAERKLE
+630 EEQIPAAEQKLE
-642 ALDGEIR
+642 ELNEQIR
-649 QAEAKQIELQAAQ
+649 QAEAREIELQAAQ
-662 KAARDEIE
+662 KAAHDEIE

-690 LDGLKTRADVA
+690 LDGLRTRADAA

-719 RGSLQKLE
+719 RGSLQQLS
-727 EQAKTA
+727 EQVKTA
-733 EGAQYDAEAER
+733 EGAQYDAGTER
-744 AEQTKL
+744 AEQTRL

-767 IENNKAQ
+767 IETNKAQ

-779 EGAAQLSEKER
+779 EGAAELSEKER

-935 GHRLVGI
+935 GHHLVGI

-971 VA
+971 IA

>member
-7 TLSAF
+7 KLSAF
-12 GPYAGHTEID
+12 GPYKGVTEID
-22 LEKLG
+22 MEKLG
-27 EKGLYL
+27 ERGLYL

-116 ELTLPDGAVLT
+116 ELWLPDGAVLT
-127 KPREVDRKILEILG
+127 KPRDVDRKILEILG

-230 QGAMLTADV
+230 KGAMLTADV

-251 TRRGQL
+251 MRRGQL
-257 ETEINAASAALE
+257 ETEINEASAALE
-269 TISGHLTALGAY
+269 KISGHLTAIGAY
-281 QKLQSDLGRTK
+281 QKLQSDRSRTK
-292 AQLEEA
+292 VQLEEA

-310 AEQAREPERKELER
+310 AEQEREPERKELER

-337 ELGALLHAETAREKT
+337 ELGTLLQAQATREKE

-364 AKQTKWKQQ
+364 AKQTKGQQQ
-373 LEAAKQE
+373 LEATKRE
-380 LETLGSVEV
+380 LQTLGSVEAE
-389 TLATKKAAQEA
+389 LATKQAAQEA
-400 NAQKQSELRTLQEN
+400 NARKQSELRSLQMN
-414 YAALSQKQRALK
+414 YEALRRKQRTLK
-426 TAQQALT
+426 TAQEDLK
-433 TAVARF
+433 TAMTRF

-450 RAFLYE
+450 RAFLCE
-456 QAGILASSLKPGDT
+456 QAGILARDLKPGDT
-470 CPVCGQ
+470 CPVCGH

-483 LATLS
+483 LAILS

-511 EEKSRM
+511 EEKSRTAM
-517 ANGLKGEYE
+517 GRKGEYE

-536 ATLLGDVK
+536 AALLGDVK
-544 TQTLDAPEAA
+544 LQNPDAP
-554 ATCDGTT
+554 TGTV
-561 EMKHKGTAHMSS
+561 M
-573 EHSDAQ
+573 
-579 AATETV
+579 
-585 AVTAAVLNEGYQR
+585 VTAAALNEGYQR
-598 MQAACADAQAAAGV
+598 MRAACVDAQAAAGA
-612 LEAAVKELT
+612 LEAAVKELM

-630 EEQIPEAERKLE
+630 EEQIPAAEQKLE
-642 ALDGEIR
+642 ELNEQIR
-649 QAEAKQIELQAAQ
+649 QAEAREIELQAAQ
-662 KAARDEIE
+662 KAAHDEIE

-690 LDGLKTRADVA
+690 LDGLRTRADAA

-719 RGSLQKLE
+719 RGSLQQLS
-727 EQAKTA
+727 EQVKTA
-733 EGAQYDAEAER
+733 EGAQYDAGTER
-744 AEQTKL
+744 AEQTRL

-767 IENNKAQ
+767 IETNKAQ

-779 EGAAQLSEKER
+779 EGAAELSEKER

-971 VA
+971 IV

>member
-7 TLSAF
+7 KLSAF
-12 GPYAGHTEID
+12 GPYKGVTEID
-22 LEKLG
+22 MEKLG
-27 EKGLYL
+27 ESGLYL

-79 VEMCFRYRGQDYTVK
+79 VEMRFRYRGQDYTVK

-189 LSDAKRLFV
+189 LGDAKRLFV

-239 LSLLERIIADDE
+239 LSLLDRIIADDE
-251 TRRGQL
+251 TRNAQL
-257 ETEINAASAALE
+257 KTEIDEASAALE
-269 TISGHLTALGAY
+269 KISGHLTAIGAY
-281 QKLQSDLGRTK
+281 QKLQSDLDRTK
-292 AQLEEA
+292 AQLQEA
-298 EPKLDVLQKHYE
+298 EPKLRVLQKNYE

-329 TEMLPQYA
+329 TELLPQYA
-337 ELGALLHAETAREKT
+337 ELGTLLQAQTARGKE
-352 LEKLISEQAQRT
+352 LEQLISEQAKRT
-364 AKQTKWKQQ
+364 AKQAKGQQ
-373 LEAAKQE
+373 QIEAAMQE
-380 LETLGSVEV
+380 LQTLGSVEAE
-389 TLATKKAAQEA
+389 LATKQAAQEA
-400 NAQKQSELRTLQEN
+400 NARKQNELRALQEN
-414 YAALSQKQRALK
+414 YDALSRKHRALK
-426 TAQQALT
+426 TAQQALK
-433 TAVARF
+433 TAMSRF
-439 EEADASYKERN
+439 EEADASYKEKN
-450 RAFLYE
+450 RAFLCE
-456 QAGILASSLKPGDT
+456 QAGILARDLKPGDR
-470 CPVCGQ
+470 CPVCGH
-476 AITEESH
+476 AITGESH

-499 AQKLSE
+499 AQQLSE
-505 QLRMEM
+505 QLHREM
-511 EEKSRM
+511 DEKSRT
-517 ANGLKGEYE
+517 ANGLKGDYE

-536 ATLLGDVK
+536 AMLLGDVK
-544 TQTLDAPEAA
+544 MQNPGALEVTTDCE
-554 ATCDGTT
+554 DTT
-561 EMKHKGTAHMSS
+561 ETMHEDAGHRSS

-579 AATETV
+579 APTGTV
-585 AVTAAVLNEGYQR
+585 VTAAVLNEGYQR
-598 MQAACADAQAAAGV
+598 MQAACADVQAAAGA
-612 LEAAVKELT
+612 LEAAVQELT
-621 LQAKRKASF
+621 LWVKRKTSLGQ
-630 EEQIPEAERKLE
+630 QIPEAERKLE
-642 ALDGEIR
+642 ALSGEIR
-649 QAEAKQIELQAAQ
+649 QAEAKQIELQTAQ
-662 KAARDEIE
+662 KAAHDEIE

-690 LDGLKTRADVA
+690 LDGLKTRADAA
-701 LAQAEQAL
+701 LTQAEQAL
-709 RAEEKTLAEL
+709 HTEEKTIAGL

-733 EGAQYDAEAER
+733 EGAQYDPEAER
-744 AEQTKL
+744 AEQTRL

-767 IENNKAQ
+767 IQNNKAQ
-774 LTRIR
+774 RTRIR

-846 RKSADNIKS
+846 RKSAENLKA

-957 VVTKDRAGGSQVEV
+957 VVTKERAGGSAVEV
-971 VA
+971 IS